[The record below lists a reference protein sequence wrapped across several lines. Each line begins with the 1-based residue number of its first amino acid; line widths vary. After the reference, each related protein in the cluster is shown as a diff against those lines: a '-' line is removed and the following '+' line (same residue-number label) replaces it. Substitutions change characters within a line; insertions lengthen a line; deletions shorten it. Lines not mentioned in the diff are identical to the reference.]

1 MQNFTAVLEL
11 RNVVSDVDAGPYWVR
26 LLGPDGTVAN
36 TGESFATRGEAIAFA
51 AGLDMM
57 ARQQGVRVI
66 FDDAECTAKLDQV
79 LRSEWPVERLVSQPL
94 DPVVRRLVEIE
105 LMYVENIGNGW
116 RRIGLTSLGR
126 KRVGAER

>member
-26 LLGPDGTVAN
+26 LLGPNGTVAN
-36 TGESFATRGEAIAFA
+36 TGESFATRAEAIAFA

-66 FDDAECTAKLDQV
+66 FDDVTVSPEDTI
-79 LRSEWPVERLVSQPL
+79 LRGEWPVERDAALPL
-94 DPVVRRLVEIE
+94 DRTTRQLVEDG
-105 LMYVENIGNGW
+105 LMYVEAIGAGW

-126 KRVGAER
+126 KRVGSAR